1 MIAIM
6 ISTAGSWQGLV
17 KLEPTGAPMKPIFLL
32 TLAVAFAALVSRT
45 GAAQNCNCSTSHS
58 DRQIAAAPAASPY
71 AGMERRQVKALSEQQ
86 IADLRAGRGMGLSL
100 PAELNGY
107 PGPAHVLE
115 LADTLRLSDDQ
126 RTGAKEL
133 FEAMKAE
140 TIPIGERILSE
151 ETALDHLFAEKRATR
166 AELNAAASRIASAQG
181 DLRAAHL
188 RYHLTMSELLSSE
201 QITRYAELRGYGGG
215 HHGHGQQ

>member
-1 MIAIM
+1 MITIM
-6 ISTAGSWQGLV
+6 LGTAGSWQGLV
-17 KLEPTGAPMKPIFLL
+17 TLELAGEPMKPIFLL

-45 GAAQNCNCSTSHS
+45 GAAQDCNCSSSHGHGPT
-58 DRQIAAAPAASPY
+58 AVAAASPY
-71 AGMERRQVKALSEQQ
+71 AGMQRRQVKALSEQQ

-107 PGPAHVLE
+107 AGPAHVLE
-115 LADTLRLSDDQ
+115 LADALRLSDYQ
-126 RTGAKEL
+126 RTRAKEL

-151 ETALDHLFAEKRATR
+151 ERALDRLFAEKHVTR
-166 AELNAAASRIASAQG
+166 AELDAAASSIAFTQG

-188 RYHLTMSELLSSE
+188 HYHLALTELLTSE
-201 QITRYAELRGYGGG
+201 QITRYVELRGYTRR
-215 HHGHGQQ
+215 HHEHAQ